1 MSKVLKTFDY
11 KGHKLDLRENRLLFH
26 GTTSENLKSIY
37 ELGITPEKS
46 VWHSKSVWLDTVI
59 SSAYNFANNSEGKGS
74 PKVLVV
80 YPENLDLDKLE
91 LDDYNFD
98 FFDEI
103 IEEDG
108 TITFDQITLK
118 YSGVIPSE
126 GLDII
131 IEEDV
136 DTLYIQELKE
146 YLEELGEI

>member
-1 MSKVLKTFDY
+1 MGKVLKTFEY
-11 KGHKLDLRENRLLFH
+11 KGHKLELKENHILFH
-26 GTTSENLKSIY
+26 GTTSANLKSIY
-37 ELGITPEKS
+37 EKGITPEKS
-46 VWHSKSVWLDTVI
+46 VWNDKSVWLDTVI
-59 SSAYNFANNSEGKGS
+59 SSAYNFANNSEGEGS

-103 IEEDG
+103 IEEYG
-108 TITFDQITLK
+108 TIHFDQITLK

-131 IEEDV
+131 LEEVV
-136 DTLYIQELKE
+136 DTVYTQELKE
-146 YLEELGEI
+146 YLEELGGI